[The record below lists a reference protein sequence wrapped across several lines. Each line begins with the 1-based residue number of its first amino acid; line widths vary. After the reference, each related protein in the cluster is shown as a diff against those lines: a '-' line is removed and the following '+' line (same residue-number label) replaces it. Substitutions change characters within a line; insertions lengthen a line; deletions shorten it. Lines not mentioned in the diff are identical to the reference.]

1 MNLSVNPSP
10 LVDNS
15 SIRVD
20 SQGKISS
27 GLSFSNG
34 LYQNSSHEVS
44 LDLTVSGNTF
54 QGDYQAGNNI
64 QITGNTISC
73 SYEYEAPDE
82 SPYVGGNGIT
92 VAGKTISNSFSL
104 TADTFK
110 TERTAEDPIQEQTGE
125 GANQVLKSG
134 GGEVVSVSG
143 GLSGIVGPLNG
154 LFGAGGSVIGSASSA
169 ISAIGSGMLGGA
181 LTGLGAGF
189 ITILGRERKR
199 EEDVN
204 GNPILD
210 SNGNI
215 QMKPGSNVITVT
227 LPDSNGCDVTRLLF
241 DTPPQCG
248 WLGIATEYPQQAVN
262 LDMLR
267 QYDSQII
274 QPSTVSL
281 VSQLIDPI
289 IQNLEI
295 VNSVIEGV
303 ETDIATNYQP
313 KITSTNKIP
322 YSNISTPPDL
332 SVFLNRNIDLGNIN
346 SSIATKQNI
355 ISASNRLDY
364 GFLSNIPNLALK
376 QDLITSSAKLPY
388 SLIQITNYHM
398 PTYLAH
404 LI

>member
-104 TADTFK
+104 TAGSGVILVGSPGIGYTISTIDTFK

-189 ITILGRERKR
+189 ITIL
-199 EEDVN
+199 
-204 GNPILD
+204 
-210 SNGNI
+210 I
-215 QMKPGSNVITVT
+215 QTAAMSQ
-227 LPDSNGCDVTRLLF
+227 GC
-241 DTPPQCG
+241 
-248 WLGIATEYPQQAVN
+248 
-262 LDMLR
+262 
-267 QYDSQII
+267 
-274 QPSTVSL
+274 
-281 VSQLIDPI
+281 
-289 IQNLEI
+289 
-295 VNSVIEGV
+295 
-303 ETDIATNYQP
+303 
-313 KITSTNKIP
+313 
-322 YSNISTPPDL
+322 
-332 SVFLNRNIDLGNIN
+332 
-346 SSIATKQNI
+346 SSIR
-355 ISASNRLDY
+355 RLNVD
-364 GFLSNIPNLALK
+364 G
-376 QDLITSSAKLPY
+376 
-388 SLIQITNYHM
+388 
-398 PTYLAH
+398 
-404 LI
+404 